1 MHSQCKQKTL
11 GRARI
16 DIGERGEA
24 IVMGWYS
31 RYRIVWIR
39 AFVGARGGRRG
50 GEKTSSLC
58 HRCQEL
64 CFSNFQ
70 RSCKVKLQRV
80 TAAYGDGMCRGLNL
94 GSVQRRLAQSVNRA
108 DIVHVAPCA
117 RTLLPRLHMD
127 RQPRRRS
134 NCPRNCRQAQLSLSP
149 EAKLPSPRPSSALCK
164 QTSHGTVAKP
174 PTTRAIC
181 TDALCY
187 AVAVRQTSLGR
198 SLGIIFAPLW
208 P

>member
-94 GSVQRRLAQSVNRA
+94 GSSTSTSSVRE
-108 DIVHVAPCA
+108 PC
-117 RTLLPRLHMD
+117 RH
-127 RQPRRRS
+127 RS
-134 NCPRNCRQAQLSLSP
+134 CGSL
-149 EAKLPSPRPSSALCK
+149 
-164 QTSHGTVAKP
+164 
-174 PTTRAIC
+174 C
-181 TDALCY
+181 TDAPASSSHGQATTTSQQLP
-187 AVAVRQTSLGR
+187 AQLPPSPIVFVARGQTALST
-198 SLGIIFAPLW
+198 SVFCIV
-208 P
+208 